1 MSMLEE
7 VLEGAGSVVLLGHVH
22 PDGDCAGSSLGL
34 YNYLSEQFPGLSVNI
49 YLDHPADK
57 FSYLKYFDQVKTEF
71 VPGKTFDLC
80 ITLDSSDAERLG
92 PFLPYFET
100 AKRTFCID
108 HHITNRG
115 FAEYNYV
122 KPDASS
128 TGEVLFTLLD
138 EEKISRA
145 AAEGIYTGIIHDT
158 GVFKYSCTSPRTMEI
173 AGALMA
179 KGLECARI
187 IDESFYRKTYLQNQI
202 LGRAL
207 MESILLM
214 EGRCIFSSISRRDME
229 LYGVDSNDLDGIID
243 QLRVTAGVECAVFIY
258 EKAPNE
264 YKVSMRSNQI
274 VDVSRIAAYFG
285 GGGHIRAAGCTI
297 NGGSA
302 SDVLNNLSGQIEE
315 QLNHVSRDH

>member
-1 MSMLEE
+1 MCMLEE

-22 PDGDCAGSSLGL
+22 PDGDCIGSCLGL
-34 YNYLSEQFPGLSVNI
+34 YNYLSEQLPGLSVDI

-57 FSYLKYFDQVKTEF
+57 FSYLKNFDQIKTELM
-71 VPGKTFDLC
+71 PEKTFDLC
-80 ITLDSSDAERLG
+80 ITLDNSDVKRLG
-92 PFLPYFET
+92 AFLPYFET
-100 AKRTFCID
+100 AKQTLCID
-108 HHITNRG
+108 HHITNGG
-115 FAEYNYV
+115 FAKLNYV
-122 KPDASS
+122 KPEASS

-145 AAEGIYTGIIHDT
+145 AAEGIYTAIIHDT
-158 GVFKYSCTSPRTMEI
+158 GVFKYSCTSPKTMEI
-173 AGALMA
+173 AGRLIA
-179 KGLECARI
+179 KGIECSRI

-207 MESILLM
+207 MESILFM

-258 EKAPNE
+258 EKTANE

-285 GGGHIRAAGCTI
+285 GGGHIRAAGCII

-302 SDVLNNLSGQIEE
+302 RDVLNNLSGQIEE
-315 QLNHVSRDH
+315 QLNHVSRNH